1 MFYSSTD
8 GQYIRENTSFTING
22 VQYPVNWINHASP
35 EEKSSIGLEE
45 VVTVGERG
53 DDKYYWVSETLNG
66 PELTY
71 TNTPKELKDDTAN
84 NSVGLITT
92 CINQVSA
99 TSYSLLLPTDWMVI
113 RKVERN
119 VDIPADTTKFR
130 EDVITECTRLITAI
144 GKVKTVEKLIEVMNS
159 QNWPTTNTI

>member
-1 MFYSSTD
+1 MFYSKTD
-8 GQYIRENTSFTING
+8 GQYIQENTPFTING
-22 VQYPVNWINHASP
+22 VQYPANWLNYASP
-35 EEKSSIGLEE
+35 EEKESIGLEE
-45 VVTVGERG
+45 VVVIGERG
-53 DDKYYWVSETLNG
+53 NDTYYWVSETLNG

-71 TNTPKELKDDTAN
+71 TNTPKELKDGAN

-144 GKVKTVEKLIEVMNS
+144 GKVKTVEELIEVMNS

>member
-1 MFYSSTD
+1 MLFRS
-8 GQYIRENTSFTING
+8 
-22 VQYPVNWINHASP
+22 
-35 EEKSSIGLEE
+35 
-45 VVTVGERG
+45 
-53 DDKYYWVSETLNG
+53 
-66 PELTY
+66 
-71 TNTPKELKDDTAN
+71 AN

-119 VDIPADTTKFR
+119 VDIPSDTTEFR

-144 GKVKTVEKLIEVMNS
+144 GKVKTVEELIEVMNS
-159 QNWPTTNTI
+159 QNWPTANTI